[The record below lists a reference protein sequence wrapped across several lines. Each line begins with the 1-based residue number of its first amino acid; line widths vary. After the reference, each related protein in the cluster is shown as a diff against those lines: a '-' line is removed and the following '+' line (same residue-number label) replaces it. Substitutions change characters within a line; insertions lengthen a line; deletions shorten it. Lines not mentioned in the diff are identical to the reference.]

1 MQYVEHPEHKFNGEV
16 GILERKHVHADGVV
30 YIGKEANNIDE
41 QELNVKQAQAF
52 LNKKEIM
59 QNILDLSQ
67 KKAEE
72 WGVDRKTFQRIKKR
86 IIENG
91 DIKLNTVAVK
101 KLASFFT

>member
-1 MQYVEHPEHKFNGEV
+1 MK
-16 GILERKHVHADGVV
+16 KA
-30 YIGKEANNIDE
+30 
-41 QELNVKQAQAF
+41 QEF
-52 LNKKEIM
+52 TNKKEIM
-59 QNILDLSQ
+59 GKILDLSQ
-67 KKAEE
+67 KQVEE